1 MLTDCQDA
9 NIRSSAST
17 APQRS
22 TILSIASDVSVG
34 GVIQHNADLTCNLWA
49 SSLLPSCDDNVI
61 HLSIVTRS
69 FSNFELVSWL
79 NGNLLRKKQTRD
91 IWKGYIKKYHKR
103 ILHLQNIDSFRNLHP
118 DAKRPEASQAT
129 ISRLKWKYLESLS
142 DYMEIDPWLK
152 YTRTVWLQ
160 IYTFSYPL
168 PPLALIIDELYFY
181 QVNGTTICV
190 DGYAGV
196 HHLLSALAGWRYFK
210 LSQSFRFSI

>member
-79 NGNLLRKKQTRD
+79 NGNLLRKKQTWD

-181 QVNGTTICV
+181 QVNGTTICA

-196 HHLLSALAGWRYFK
+196 RPFVV
-210 LSQSFRFSI
+210 SISRMKIFQAQPIF